1 MSENGGFVNCR
12 LLTMPDLLGE
22 LAPDMEY
29 IVRAGWVPSGQGY
42 LISKKLFAA
51 STTWIFSIKSVY
63 DLIHTSI
70 LKKIPQIYFYLL
82 RL

>member
-1 MSENGGFVNCR
+1 MAEFEMSENGGFVNCR

-42 LISKKLFAA
+42 LI
-51 STTWIFSIKSVY
+51 
-63 DLIHTSI
+63 
-70 LKKIPQIYFYLL
+70 
-82 RL
+82 

>member
-29 IVRAGWVPSGQGY
+29 IVRAGWVPSGQGK
-42 LISKKLFAA
+42 LISKN
-51 STTWIFSIKSVY
+51 FSQLQQLVFFPCIVLTISFTPLY
-63 DLIHTSI
+63 IE
-70 LKKIPQIYFYLL
+70 
-82 RL
+82 